1 MRQDPTATNSRDEL
15 LSSWPQVRVLPGAQV
30 LVSGSTVTLRQWP
43 AQAGHRHHRHAGW
56 DAGLHILTVMTEFER
71 DIISQ
76 RTREGLTAARSR
88 GRKGCRRPVL
98 TETQLTGA
106 REMCDSNRY
115 TFQQIADAVG
125 CSRITLY

>member
-1 MRQDPTATNSRDEL
+1 ML
-15 LSSWPQVRVLPGAQV
+15 AQ
-30 LVSGSTVTLRQWP
+30 GIDTTTTLGGTL
-43 AQAGHRHHRHAGW
+43 AF
-56 DAGLHILTVMTEFER
+56 HILTVMAEFER

-76 RTREGLTAARSR
+76 RTREGLAAARSR

-125 CSRITLY
+125 CSRITLYRALSRTSGAAA